1 MVDQL
6 ALELLRGRK
15 RIADAA
21 DRAVDAGQRL
31 MRRDIGID
39 RCRRR
44 EQPAAVIRAVA
55 DDLRADARH
64 AQRKVL
70 PHRQQRRLF
79 LAVAQ
84 DARLVLVQTVVFLQI
99 ARVVRP
105 QLTQRRVE
113 KAPPRRRACAHEHQ
127 ILRTEQHGLEQALHV
142 ALPLLAHAVFVDL
155 HRPEAR
161 QAQLECVLAALRLE
175 FRADECRILAE
186 PQSFLLLRRAEQPHG
201 RAGRRRLEQ
210 VGLALPV
217 LAADQ
222 IDRRVEDKACILV
235 IAEIL

>member
-1 MVDQL
+1 
-6 ALELLRGRK
+6 
-15 RIADAA
+15 
-21 DRAVDAGQRL
+21 
-31 MRRDIGID
+31 
-39 RCRRR
+39 
-44 EQPAAVIRAVA
+44 
-55 DDLRADARH
+55 
-64 AQRKVL
+64 
-70 PHRQQRRLF
+70 
-79 LAVAQ
+79 
-84 DARLVLVQTVVFLQI
+84 VLVQTIVFLQI
-99 ARVVRP
+99 TRVVRP
-105 QLTQRRVE
+105 QLTQRRIK
-113 KAPPRRRACAHEHQ
+113 KAPPRRRARPDEHQ

-161 QAQLECVLAALRLE
+161 QAQLECVLTPLRLE

-201 RAGRRRLEQ
+201 RASRRRLEQ

-217 LAADQ
+217 LSADQ